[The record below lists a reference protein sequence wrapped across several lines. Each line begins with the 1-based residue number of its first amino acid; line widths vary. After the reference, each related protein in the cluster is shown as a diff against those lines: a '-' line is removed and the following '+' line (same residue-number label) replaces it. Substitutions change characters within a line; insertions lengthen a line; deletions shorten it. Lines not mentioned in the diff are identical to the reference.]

1 MNLLLNM
8 STNAE
13 AGCKDGFPQDLGF
26 FHLVTAPSPLGPFK
40 IFTTQERECWGGF
53 QLFKSSAWK
62 GHTISLLISVA
73 RWLRGIAVTWTQ
85 EGEETV
91 CRSFLSNVY
100 CVAQHT
106 QTSFPGSSLTLSNPG
121 PVVKQ
126 KQKTPKSKWDPH
138 TFWVI
143 HYLWDKVPT
152 L

>member
-8 STNAE
+8 STKVYLFFMQMLKLGARMGWE
-13 AGCKDGFPQDLGF
+13 GLEGFPQDLGF

-62 GHTISLLISVA
+62 GHTISFLISVA
-73 RWLRGIAVTWTQ
+73 RWLRGITVTWTQ

-91 CRSFLSNVY
+91 CWWFLSDDY

-106 QTSFPGSSLTLSNPG
+106 QTNFPGSSLTLSNPG

-126 KQKTPKSKWDPH
+126 TKTKTKTENIQK
-138 TFWVI
+138 
-143 HYLWDKVPT
+143 
-152 L
+152 